1 MQTLARATPPTPPRL
16 GVMET
21 CAIGLLT
28 PWLSQGVRE
37 EWLGD
42 LHEARCRLVT
52 RGYTGWAIS
61 LMTVGRTV
69 LLAWSLVITKVYDLV
84 SEPCLA
90 TGTATPQKNNL
101 RTDSCGLM
109 KECDMWLYIKAM
121 AG

>member
-1 MQTLARATPPTPPRL
+1 MQRFTRATSPPPPRL
-16 GVMET
+16 GVVET
-21 CAIGLLT
+21 WTIALLT
-28 PWLSQGVRE
+28 PWLSQDARE

-52 RGYTGWAIS
+52 RGYPGWAIS
-61 LMTVGRTV
+61 LMTVGQTV

-109 KECDMWLYIKAM
+109 KECDMWLCIQAM